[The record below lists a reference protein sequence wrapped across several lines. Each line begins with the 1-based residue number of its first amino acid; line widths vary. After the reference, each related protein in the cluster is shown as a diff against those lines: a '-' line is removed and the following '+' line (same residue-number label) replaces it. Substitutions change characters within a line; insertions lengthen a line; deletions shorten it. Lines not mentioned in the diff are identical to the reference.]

1 MNVRSAQYRSIV
13 MHFTGPHDEDFIYII
28 RILGHFLSLPQQAT
42 CLGKKL
48 RGGALTTDF
57 LQSAWQVDSGPSFG

>member
-1 MNVRSAQYRSIV
+1 
-13 MHFTGPHDEDFIYII
+13 MHFTGPHDEDLIYII

-57 LQSAWQVDSGPSFG
+57 LQCALQVDTGPSFG